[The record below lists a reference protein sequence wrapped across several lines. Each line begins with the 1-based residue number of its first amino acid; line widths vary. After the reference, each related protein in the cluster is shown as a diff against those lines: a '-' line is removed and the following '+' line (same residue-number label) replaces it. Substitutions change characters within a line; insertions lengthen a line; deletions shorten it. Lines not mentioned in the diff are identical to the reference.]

1 MDIKDKV
8 TQLEDEIK
16 VLKNEVQAVL
26 LDIRENYLN
35 RENPFNPDASVPVI
49 HQVTA
54 AVTGQESFAVPA
66 QLPRSVP
73 GEDRKDGEPKEEQP
87 STEMEPENSL
97 EQSYESELGGDDSEL
112 NNNEPELENN
122 QKLAASEE
130 IAHKEVKG
138 VWRSEKEPLAQLKAR
153 RNKNASGE
161 KIDLTTI
168 AGLTQWVGDSV
179 KKLGRE
185 RTEAILDISEMVGHV
200 PPDLKKILVRFINRT
215 PDESDGNP
223 TTRDYI
229 ATLIQLESL
238 LGMNSK
244 SDELALLSIL
254 SQEVEL

>member
-8 TQLEDEIK
+8 AQLEDEIK

-35 RENPFNPDASVPVI
+35 RENPFNPDASVPII
-49 HQVTA
+49 HQVTTA
-54 AVTGQESFAVPA
+54 ITG
-66 QLPRSVP
+66 R
-73 GEDRKDGEPKEEQP
+73 EEQP

-97 EQSYESELGGDDSEL
+97 EQNYESELGGDNSKL
-112 NNNEPELENN
+112 NNDEPELEDN
-122 QKLAASEE
+122 QELAASEE

-138 VWRSEKEPLAQLKAR
+138 VWRSEKEPLAQSKAR

-185 RTEAILDISEMVGHV
+185 KTEAILDISEMVGHV

-215 PDESDGNP
+215 PDESDSNP

-244 SDELALLSIL
+244 SDELARLSIL

>member
-8 TQLEDEIK
+8 AQLEDEIK

-26 LDIRENYLN
+26 LDIRESYLN
-35 RENPFNPDASVPVI
+35 RENPFNPDAPVTVI
-49 HQVTA
+49 QQVT
-54 AVTGQESFAVPA
+54 
-66 QLPRSVP
+66 
-73 GEDRKDGEPKEEQP
+73 EEQP
-87 STEMEPENSL
+87 STEVEPENSL
-97 EQSYESELGGDDSEL
+97 EQSNESERGGDDSEL
-112 NNNEPELENN
+112 NNDEPELANN
-122 QKLAASEE
+122 REVAASEE
-130 IAHKEVKG
+130 IAHKEVKRVG
-138 VWRSEKEPLAQLKAR
+138 RSEKEPLAQSKAR
-153 RNKNASGE
+153 INKNTSGE

-185 RTEAILDISEMVGHV
+185 KTEAILDISEMVGHV

>member
-26 LDIRENYLN
+26 LDIRESYLN
-35 RENPFNPDASVPVI
+35 RENPFNPNASVPVI

-54 AVTGQESFAVPA
+54 TVTGQE
-66 QLPRSVP
+66 
-73 GEDRKDGEPKEEQP
+73 EEP
-87 STEMEPENSL
+87 STDMQPENGL
-97 EQSYESELGGDDSEL
+97 EQSYESKLEGDDSEF
-112 NNNEPELENN
+112 NNDEPEPEDNRELT
-122 QKLAASEE
+122 ASEE

-138 VWRSEKEPLAQLKAR
+138 VWRSEKEPLAQSKAK

-168 AGLTQWVGDSV
+168 AALTQWVGDSV

-200 PPDLKKILVRFINRT
+200 PPELKKILVRFINRT
-215 PDESDGNP
+215 PDETEGNP

-229 ATLIQLESL
+229 TTLIQLESL

>member
-35 RENPFNPDASVPVI
+35 RENPFNPDTSVPVI

-54 AVTGQESFAVPA
+54 TIA
-66 QLPRSVP
+66 
-73 GEDRKDGEPKEEQP
+73 DREEKP
-87 STEMEPENSL
+87 STNMQPENGLKQSDESEPES
-97 EQSYESELGGDDSEL
+97 DDSES
-112 NNNEPELENN
+112 NNYEQELEDNS
-122 QKLAASEE
+122 KLTASEE

-138 VWRSEKEPLAQLKAR
+138 VWRSEKEPLAQSKAR
-153 RNKNASGE
+153 KNKNASGE
-161 KIDLTTI
+161 KIDLATI
-168 AGLTQWVGDSV
+168 AALTQWVGDSV

-185 RTEAILDISEMVGHV
+185 KTEAILDISEMVGHV
-200 PPDLKKILVRFINRT
+200 PPELKKILVRFINRT

>member
-8 TQLEDEIK
+8 AQLEDEIK

-26 LDIRENYLN
+26 LDIRESYLN
-35 RENPFNPDASVPVI
+35 RENPFNPDATVPII
-49 HQVTA
+49 HQVT
-54 AVTGQESFAVPA
+54 
-66 QLPRSVP
+66 
-73 GEDRKDGEPKEEQP
+73 EEQP
-87 STEMEPENSL
+87 STEVEPENSL

-112 NNNEPELENN
+112 NKDEPELEDN
-122 QKLAASEE
+122 QELAASEE
-130 IAHKEVKG
+130 IAHKEVKR
-138 VWRSEKEPLAQLKAR
+138 VWRSEEEPLAQSKAR

-200 PPDLKKILVRFINRT
+200 PPDLKKILVGFINRA

>member
-8 TQLEDEIK
+8 AQLEDEIK

-26 LDIRENYLN
+26 LDIRETYLN
-35 RENPFNPDASVPVI
+35 RETPFSPEVSVPTT

-54 AVTGQESFAVPA
+54 IVTGQESFAAPA
-66 QLPRSVP
+66 PPPKKGVSGGDQ
-73 GEDRKDGEPKEEQP
+73 KDEEPQEEQP
-87 STEMEPENSL
+87 STEVEPENSL
-97 EQSYESELGGDDSEL
+97 EQSYEEES
-112 NNNEPELENN
+112 NNDEPEPEDE
-122 QKLAASEE
+122 QELAASEE
-130 IAHKEVKG
+130 TAHKEVKR
-138 VWRSEKEPLAQLKAR
+138 VWRSEKEEPLAQLKAR
-153 RNKNASGE
+153 RNKNASGG

-185 RTEAILDISEMVGHV
+185 RTEAILDISEMVGHL

-229 ATLIQLESL
+229 AILIQLESL

>member
-26 LDIRENYLN
+26 LDIRESYLN
-35 RENPFNPDASVPVI
+35 RENPFNPDAPAPII
-49 HQVTA
+49 HQVTTA
-54 AVTGQESFAVPA
+54 ITDQ
-66 QLPRSVP
+66 
-73 GEDRKDGEPKEEQP
+73 EEQP
-87 STEMEPENSL
+87 STEVEPENSV
-97 EQSYESELGGDDSEL
+97 EQSYESERGGDDSEL

-122 QKLAASEE
+122 REVAASEE

-138 VWRSEKEPLAQLKAR
+138 VWRSEEEPLAQLKAG
-153 RNKNASGE
+153 RNKNASGK